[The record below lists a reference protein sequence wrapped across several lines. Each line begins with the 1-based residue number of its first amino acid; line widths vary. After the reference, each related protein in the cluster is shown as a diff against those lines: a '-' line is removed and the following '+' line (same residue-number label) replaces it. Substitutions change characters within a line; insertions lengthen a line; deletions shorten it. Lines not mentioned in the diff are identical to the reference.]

1 MRSEAKI
8 VALAGALLLAA
19 CASGDGGEASPAP
32 EASPEPEV
40 VEVGATEY
48 AFTVPAQ
55 VRGGVVTMRFTNTG
69 GLPHEFGF
77 GRIDPGRGLEDVRE
91 VVEAGE
97 EPPDWM
103 DDVGGVPALSPDRSV
118 TVTRTLEPATY
129 VFLCYFPSPEGTPH
143 AQLGMFT
150 TFEIAGDTGAA
161 PPQADLV
168 ISAGGEGLSVPEIT
182 AGEQIVELRN
192 EGPGKHGFFILR
204 AEDPDATFEEV
215 FGSVEKW
222 FEGGLAGP
230 APAIFVG
237 GMQTIPAGTSVFETI
252 TFEAGTYIMW
262 DEDSDDSVTAM
273 VS

>member
-32 EASPEPEV
+32 KASPEPEV

-204 AEDPDATFEEV
+204 AEDPNATFEEV